1 MGIKLEKYRK
11 LVMIAGSEPLSLVAI
26 ACKGGIREHYAST
39 RGDFDLGHCAL
50 EAAIRKLPQVEMIV
64 IMAVRS
70 GETNRVIAERLHVTE
85 SRVRQIKTRAI
96 SHLRIAL
103 GVRPFSAL

>member
-1 MGIKLEKYRK
+1 
-11 LVMIAGSEPLSLVAI
+11 
-26 ACKGGIREHYAST
+26 
-39 RGDFDLGHCAL
+39 L

-70 GETNRVIAERLHVTE
+70 SETNRVIAERLHVTE
-85 SRVRQIKTRAI
+85 SRVSQIKTRAI

-103 GVRPFSAL
+103 GVQPPSGK